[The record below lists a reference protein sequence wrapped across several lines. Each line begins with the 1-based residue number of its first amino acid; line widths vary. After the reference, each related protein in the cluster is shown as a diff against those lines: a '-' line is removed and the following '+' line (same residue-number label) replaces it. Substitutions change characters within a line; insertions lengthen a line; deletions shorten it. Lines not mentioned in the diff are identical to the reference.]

1 MLPALN
7 VSRLSLRAALVGLI
21 LLSAFLVEA
30 QAQKAETTTM
40 TIFAAASLRN
50 ALDDAAKAFEKNTGD
65 KVVISYAGSS
75 ALAKQIEQGAPADIF
90 ISADLDWMDYVA
102 KAKLIKN
109 DTRFNLLGNRLVLI
123 APKDSTVAVKIAK
136 DFPLA
141 TILGDNHIA
150 MADVKSVPAGKYGSA
165 ALKKLGVWSSVKP
178 KVAQAANVRAALALV
193 AQGEAPLGIVYET
206 DAAAEP
212 KVKIVGVFPDDTHPP
227 IIYPIAITA
236 ATKNAD
242 AAKAFIDYL
251 KTPDAQAFFTRQGFT
266 ILK

>member
-1 MLPALN
+1 MLAVANL
-7 VSRLSLRAALVGLI
+7 SRLSLRMALAGLM
-21 LLSAFLVEA
+21 LVSTLLVEA
-30 QAQKAETTTM
+30 RAQKTEATTI

-50 ALDDAAKAFEKNTGD
+50 ALDNAAKAYDKSTGN

-75 ALAKQIEQGAPADIF
+75 ALAKQIAQGAPADIF
-90 ISADLDWMDYVA
+90 ISADLDWMNYVQ
-102 KAKLIKN
+102 KAKIIKD

-123 APKDSTVAVKIAK
+123 APKSSTVSVKIAK

-150 MADVKSVPAGKYGSA
+150 MANVKAVPAGKYGSA
-165 ALKKLGVWSSVKP
+165 ALRKLGVWSAVEP

-212 KVKIVGVFPDDTHPP
+212 KVKIIDVFPEDTHPP
-227 IIYPIAITA
+227 IIYPIAMIA

-251 KTPDAQAFFTRQGFT
+251 KTPGAQAFFTEQGFT